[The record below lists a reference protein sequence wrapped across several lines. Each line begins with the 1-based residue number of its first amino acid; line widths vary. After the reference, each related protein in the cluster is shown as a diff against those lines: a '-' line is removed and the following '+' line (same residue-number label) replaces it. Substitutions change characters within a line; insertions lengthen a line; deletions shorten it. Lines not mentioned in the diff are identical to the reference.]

1 MSGRIPR
8 SFIDDLLARA
18 DIVELIDSV
27 VPLKKAGKNYQ
38 ACCPFHNEKT
48 PSFTVAPDKQFYH
61 CFGCGAHGNAIS
73 FLMEYDRLEFV
84 EAVEELARIHNL
96 EVPREDSGKFRSQ
109 SPQQRQQLQDDYNLM
124 DSVARFYAHQ
134 LRHHGQSE
142 KAVGYLKGRGLSGE
156 IVKAF
161 EIGFAPPEWDS
172 VLKQFGTNPSAVQQL
187 LDLKLVNQNEK
198 QRTYDFFR
206 DRITFPIRDKRGRVI
221 GFGGRILE
229 GDGPKYL
236 NSPETRIF
244 HKGSELYGFYQA
256 KQAHRK
262 LERVVIVEGY
272 MDVVALAQYGIDYA
286 VAALGTST
294 TPEHIQ
300 MLLRNTSEL
309 ICCYDGDRAGR
320 EAAWRALENTLPHL
334 KDGCQVKFLFLP
346 DGEDPDTM
354 VRQEGKEAFEE
365 RLTKAKS
372 LSKFLI
378 DELTEKHG
386 YAATKAEKTNLKSA
400 GMQLINNVPG
410 EFQKKALEEEIAKA
424 TGDYTKILGER
435 GTEEA
440 NKNNRIKEKE
450 FAQPQSMKDS
460 PVRRLIQLLLHSP
473 QIAKQVKEVSR
484 KSLVAINL
492 PGMSLLRDIHSL
504 CLTEDNIIGIQVL
517 ERFREHPHHGALLQL
532 MSKEMPEGK
541 DLEAE
546 FRGNIKRLVHL
557 QLEARLEELT
567 SKSRVTAL
575 NTAEKQEIVALTRG
589 LNSSQH
595 NQ

>member
-1 MSGRIPR
+1 MAGRIPR
-8 SFIDDLLARA
+8 SFIDDLLARS
-18 DIVELIDSV
+18 DIVDVIDNV

-73 FLMEYDRLEFV
+73 FIMEYDGLEFV
-84 EAVEELARIHNL
+84 DAVEELAKMHNL
-96 EVPREDSGKFRSQ
+96 DVPREESGPFR
-109 SPQQRQQLQDDYNLM
+109 QRSSEQKQQLEDDYKLM
-124 DSVARFYAHQ
+124 DGAAKFYAHQ
-134 LRHHGQSE
+134 LRHHPQAQ
-142 KAVGYLKGRGLSGE
+142 KAVDYLKSRGLSGE

-161 EIGFAPPEWDS
+161 EIGYAPPEWDGL
-172 VLKQFGTNPSAVQQL
+172 LKQFGNNPSTIQQL
-187 LDLKLVNQNEK
+187 IDLKLVNRNDN

-221 GFGGRILE
+221 GFGGRILQ

-262 LERVVIVEGY
+262 LERIVIVEGY

-294 TPEHIQ
+294 TPEHVQ
-300 MLLRNTSEL
+300 LLLRNTSEL

-320 EAAWRALENTLPHL
+320 DAAWRALENTLPHL

-365 RLTKAKS
+365 RLTKAKP
-372 LSKFLI
+372 LSKFLFEHLLKSHDVASI
-378 DELTEKHG
+378 EGKANLK
-386 YAATKAEKTNLKSA
+386 AATQPMLHN
-400 GMQLINNVPG
+400 IPG
-410 EFQKKALEEEIAKA
+410 EFQKNALIEELARI
-424 TGDYTKILGER
+424 TGDLSKVIAEKRL
-435 GTEEA
+435 EEA
-440 NKNNRIKEKE
+440 NTSIKPQKADFEKH
-450 FAQPQSMKDS
+450 QKMSDS
-460 PVRRLIQLLLHSP
+460 PVRRLIQLLLHAPHIAHQVSEITP
-473 QIAKQVKEVSR
+473 Q
-484 KSLVAINL
+484 SLQAINL
-492 PGMSLLRDIHSL
+492 PGMSLLRDIHGL
-504 CLTEDNIIGIQVL
+504 CMLENGIMGVQIL
-517 ERFREHPHHGALLQL
+517 ERFKAHPHYKALVQL
-532 MSKEMPEGK
+532 MSKDMPEGK
-541 DLEAE
+541 DLQAE
-546 FRGNIKRLVHL
+546 FRGNVSRLVHQ

-567 SKSRVTAL
+567 SKSRVVKL
-575 NTAEKQEIVALTRG
+575 SKEEMQEIIALTRG
-589 LNSSQH
+589 LNTGQ
-595 NQ
+595 NVQ